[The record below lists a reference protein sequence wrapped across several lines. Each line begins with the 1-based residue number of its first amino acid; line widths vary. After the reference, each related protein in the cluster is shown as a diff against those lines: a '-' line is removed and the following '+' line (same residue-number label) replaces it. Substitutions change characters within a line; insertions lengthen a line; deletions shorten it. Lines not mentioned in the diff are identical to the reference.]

1 VTSTGADRPTTAK
14 ATVALAG
21 VTPPSFGFVAPADPV
36 GVRDLERA
44 GASSLWVGGHVASVN
59 PTPEPMVWLARLIE
73 QTESATVG
81 TATLCLP
88 LYPPALVAKQVA
100 DLDRASGGRVA
111 LGIGIGGEYPSDF
124 SAMDVPREERG
135 SRADEAI
142 GLLRRF
148 WTAEPV
154 EHQGPHYH
162 FDGIR
167 IHPPPDQD
175 HGPPIIVC
183 GRREGAMHRAARLG
197 DGWMPYLYSPRRYAE
212 SVEKIVAFASD
223 SDRDLDNDFGWF
235 AYLMVAID
243 EDADAARRGAAS
255 FLRQTY
261 RQDVEP
267 LIDRITVAGSPEDV
281 GEQIA
286 AFVAAGARHL
296 VFCPIHGD
304 MLDSAGRLLEEV
316 LPGL

>member
-1 VTSTGADRPTTAK
+1 MP
-14 ATVALAG
+14 L
-21 VTPPSFGFVAPADPV
+21 SFGFVAPADPV
-36 GVRDLERA
+36 GVRELERA

-124 SAMDVPREERG
+124 FAMGVPREERG

-154 EHQGPHYH
+154 DHLGRHYR
-162 FDGIR
+162 FDGVR
-167 IHPPPDQD
+167 IHPAPDRD
-175 HGPPIIVC
+175 GGPPILVC
-183 GRREGAMHRAARLG
+183 GRREGAMRRAARLG
-197 DGWMPYLYSPRRYAE
+197 DGWMPYLYSPQRYAE
-212 SVEKIVAFASD
+212 SVEKIGIFASEW
-223 SDRDLDNDFGWF
+223 DRSLDDFAWL
-235 AYLMVAID
+235 AYVMVAVD
-243 EDADAARRGAAS
+243 DDADSARRGAAS

-267 LIDRITVAGSPEDV
+267 MIDRITVAGSLEDV
-281 GEQIA
+281 GERIA

-296 VFCPIHGD
+296 IFCPIHGD
-304 MLDSAGRLLEEV
+304 VVDVAGRLLEEV